1 MLRVLGVI
9 LIAVL
14 GVVSAAAAELN
25 DSCWVNNS
33 AASEHGLWLLCQ
45 EGSLYVSSDQG
56 ANWQTKPLPSGM
68 RFRTLGFATDRK
80 GFVAGDDGVLIATE
94 DGGSNWRKVESST
107 DRNLLSIQFVGD
119 KGWIAG
125 YDGVILHSGDG
136 GKTWGKQK
144 SDTTQP
150 LESIYFTD
158 AEHGWAVGWV
168 GTLVRTTDG
177 GQTWKLIDLP
187 EDFWTFSSV
196 YFRDNDNGWIVGFQ
210 GRILRTRD
218 GGLTWKALPSPV
230 SNWLTSVRFDR
241 QGRGWIA
248 ADSDLLV
255 SEDGGE
261 SWRAIPVDD
270 SIFVGRI
277 QPAGDTLWA
286 VGLLGLL
293 QQSNT
298 REVSVKEVQ
307 VPGIGFWQEEQENAV
322 AAEDVPPTPA
332 GTSRGRP

>member
-1 MLRVLGVI
+1 MLRVLDVI

-14 GVVSAAAAELN
+14 GVLSAAAADLN

-45 EGSLYVSSDQG
+45 EGSLYVSTDQG
-56 ANWQTKPLPSGM
+56 ANWQTKPLPSGT
-68 RFRTLGFATDRK
+68 RFRTVYFMTDRQ
-80 GFVAGDDGVLIATE
+80 GLVAGDDGILMATE
-94 DGGSNWRKVESST
+94 DGGSTWRKLESST
-107 DRNLLSIQFVGD
+107 DRNLVSIQFIGD

-125 YDGVILHSGDG
+125 YDGVILHSADG
-136 GKTWGKQK
+136 GQTWVKQK
-144 SDTTQP
+144 STTTQP

-261 SWRAIPVDD
+261 TWRAIPIED
-270 SIFVGRI
+270 SIFVGHI

-286 VGLLGLL
+286 VGLFGLL
-293 QQSNT
+293 QQPNT
-298 REVSVKEVQ
+298 REVAVKEVQ

-322 AAEDVPPTPA
+322 AAGDAPPPQA
-332 GTSRGRP
+332 DTSRGQP